1 MSYANQT
8 RYHVEWLAY
17 QNIPDGEDYCPDTHD
32 HYDSI
37 NLSSEASA
45 LRLAEAKQSIT
56 GWAKVT
62 KEAKYF
68 DHYNR
73 VYYWDEIQTIRH
85 PE

>member
-17 QNIPDGEDYCPDTHD
+17 QDIPEGDDYNPYVHD

-37 NLSSEASA
+37 NLASKASA
-45 LRLAEAKQSIT
+45 LRLAEAKQSLT

-73 VYYWDEIQTIRH
+73 IEYWDEIETIRE